1 MSPRGTGHRTAGV
14 LLARRTL
21 IRNFQII
28 TTIYHVLC
36 GFTWGFVCNLV
47 FSIVFLYLYTNH
59 NNTEKLL
66 VKYLC
71 VRNRA
76 FPALPLPT
84 AVTFT
89 WTQGSSSALND
100 VYSNVSKIIQLII
113 VTSNL
118 RHLESEILSMN
129 FIILANEQQK
139 LLTETLFLKLSC
151 IMWLKRNSKKEKS
164 FHPLIKAALLQH
176 SLASLLVRFQ
186 KLYNYISE
194 SREAESRV

>member
-1 MSPRGTGHRTAGV
+1 M
-14 LLARRTL
+14 
-21 IRNFQII
+21 
-28 TTIYHVLC
+28 
-36 GFTWGFVCNLV
+36 
-47 FSIVFLYLYTNH
+47 
-59 NNTEKLL
+59 
-66 VKYLC
+66 C

-76 FPALPLPT
+76 FPAFPLST
-84 AVTFT
+84 VVTFT

-118 RHLESEILSMN
+118 RHLEREILSMN
-129 FIILANEQQK
+129 FISLANEQQK

-151 IMWLKRNSKKEKS
+151 IMWLKWNSKKEKS